1 MSRQEHANPP
11 TEGAGSAGDQVLE
24 ELMQDPSQWALFLD
38 IDGTLIDLAE
48 TPESIVVPA
57 GLPADLHRLSAR
69 LGGALALVTG
79 RALPFAD
86 QLFRPYVFPI
96 AGLHGSERR
105 DATGMT
111 TRVEVG
117 AEFETLKAALA
128 REAQQ
133 WPGVLIENKGA
144 AVAAHYRRAPEQR
157 EVVEA
162 AMERYLDMAGD
173 DFTLQHGKM
182 VVEIRPARASKGHAL
197 MAYLNEAPFQDRKPI
212 AIGDDVTDEAMFR
225 VVNELGGHSIRIS
238 ETPAETVAQS
248 TLPSASYLR
257 SLIHRFAAET
267 VRPE

>member
-57 GLPADLHRLSAR
+57 ELPADLHRLSAR

-86 QLFRPYVFPI
+86 RLFQPYVFPI

-162 AMERYLDMAGD
+162 AMERYLDMAGEIGRA
-173 DFTLQHGKM
+173 HG
-182 VVEIRPARASKGHAL
+182 
-197 MAYLNEAPFQDRKPI
+197 
-212 AIGDDVTDEAMFR
+212 
-225 VVNELGGHSIRIS
+225 
-238 ETPAETVAQS
+238 
-248 TLPSASYLR
+248 
-257 SLIHRFAAET
+257 
-267 VRPE
+267 